1 MNNLKTKKKIPFIIA
16 SKRIKYLRMNQGGER
31 LVH

>member
-1 MNNLKTKKKIPFIIA
+1 MNNLKTKKKIPFIIP
-16 SKRIKYLRMNQGGER
+16 SKRIKYLGMNQGSER